1 MNKNKPISIK
11 ILRDFGLLIGI
22 MFPFVV
28 GLILPAIGGHSF
40 KIWTLFISLVLLL
53 LALFKP
59 NQLKWPY
66 KVWMQF
72 GYILGWFNSKII
84 LGFVFLFVL
93 QPIALI
99 MKVFGYDPLRIKK
112 RNVNTYREIRTNL
125 KIDLKRIF

>member
-1 MNKNKPISIK
+1 MNKPISIK

-22 MFPFVV
+22 MFPFIV

-40 KIWTLFISLVLLL
+40 KTWTLFISLFSLLA
-53 LALFKP
+53 ALFKP
-59 NQLKWPY
+59 NLLKLPY
-66 KVWMQF
+66 KIWMKF
-72 GYILGWFNSKII
+72 GYFLGWINSKII

-99 MKVFGYDPLRIKK
+99 MKIFGYDPLRIKK
-112 RNVNTYREIRTNL
+112 RNVNTYREIRTNF

>member
-1 MNKNKPISIK
+1 MNKPISIK

-22 MFPFVV
+22 IFPFVV

-40 KIWTLFISLVLLL
+40 KTWTLFISLVSLLS
-53 LALFKP
+53 ALFKP
-59 NQLKWPY
+59 NLLKLPY
-66 KVWMQF
+66 KIWMKF
-72 GYILGWFNSKII
+72 GYFLGWINSKII

-99 MKVFGYDPLRIKK
+99 MKIFGYDPLRIKK
-112 RNVNTYREIRTNL
+112 RNVNTYREIRTNF

>member
-1 MNKNKPISIK
+1 MNNSISKK

-22 MFPFVV
+22 MFPIVV
-28 GLILPAIGGHSF
+28 GFILPSIGGHSF
-40 KIWTLFISLVLLL
+40 KTWTLFISLVLLL

-59 NQLKWPY
+59 NLLKWPY
-66 KVWMQF
+66 RAWMKF

-99 MKVFGYDPLRIKK
+99 MKAFGYDPLRIKK
-112 RNVNTYREIRTNL
+112 RNVNTYREIRINL

>member
-40 KIWTLFISLVLLL
+40 KTWTLFISLFSLLS
-53 LALFKP
+53 ALFKP
-59 NQLKWPY
+59 NLLKLPY
-66 KVWMQF
+66 KIWMKF
-72 GYILGWFNSKII
+72 GYFLGWINSKII

-99 MKVFGYDPLRIKK
+99 MKIFGYDPLRIKK
-112 RNVNTYREIRTNL
+112 RNVNTYREIRTNF